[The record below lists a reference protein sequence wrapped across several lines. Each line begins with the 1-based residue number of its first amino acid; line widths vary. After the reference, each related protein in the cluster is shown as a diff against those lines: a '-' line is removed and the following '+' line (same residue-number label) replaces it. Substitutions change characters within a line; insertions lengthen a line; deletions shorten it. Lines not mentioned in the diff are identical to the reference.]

1 MPAELSAFKILNF
14 LLIKNRAI
22 AMLTPTPASS
32 VRIFAV
38 CTGERRNR
46 SCAAAGAVSN
56 FGTECVGVCRP
67 HIVGRLSLAFGHFY
81 RSKSQPYQALR
92 GGRSVMAQE
101 ILKTAKM
108 RYSSAVGR
116 PKKALELTTKS
127 CLKAMTEKGNK
138 SSASCCPHHRGAV
151 LGSDSS
157 RFTVRVFYAWSV
169 SPSRRRACGVGRSRI
184 CRPADNRAWRRRD
197 QPST

>member
-1 MPAELSAFKILNF
+1 
-14 LLIKNRAI
+14 
-22 AMLTPTPASS
+22 MLTPTPASS

-46 SCAAAGAVSN
+46 SCAAAGAVSI

-108 RYSSAVGR
+108 RYSSAAGR
-116 PKKALELTTKS
+116 PKK
-127 CLKAMTEKGNK
+127 
-138 SSASCCPHHRGAV
+138 SARNNYHFMSQRQGIN
-151 LGSDSS
+151 
-157 RFTVRVFYAWSV
+157 W
-169 SPSRRRACGVGRSRI
+169 
-184 CRPADNRAWRRRD
+184 
-197 QPST
+197 